1 MKKRINRSYAFLSL
15 TFVIL
20 TASLLGCHKQ
30 EVHSIDD
37 RLLSES
43 THSGAIESEK
53 VTRSNSKSEF
63 NDFSISEDLAIMYAE
78 SFDSKR
84 KIVSVEP
91 YVYNGVECIYII
103 NK

>member
-1 MKKRINRSYAFLSL
+1 MKKSIKNNHSFLSL
-15 TFVIL
+15 AFVVL
-20 TASLLGCHKQ
+20 TATLLGCQKQ
-30 EVHSIDD
+30 GVNSIDD

-63 NDFSISEDLAIMYAE
+63 NDFSISEDLAILYAE